1 MASFKKLLGKVFG
14 GTLVGLAKKEL
25 VDKPREQA
33 AKAQEEAQ
41 AQSLL
46 AQQQAETAA
55 CSVGL
60 RFRPI
65 GSSLPSI
72 QARFQKSAQRVLYVP
87 TYFILCGSPAFP
99 F

>member
-25 VDKPREQA
+25 IDKPKEEA
-33 AKAQEEAQ
+33 ARAQEEAQ

-55 CSVGL
+55 AENAAQVNVNRRRRMRAQSLLSSYTPDQASLGGG
-60 RFRPI
+60 
-65 GSSLPSI
+65 GSAGKTL
-72 QARFQKSAQRVLYVP
+72 L
-87 TYFILCGSPAFP
+87 GM
-99 F
+99 